1 MKRFDCLKALAAAAG
16 DDDLVV
22 TNLGNTMH
30 EWLTLRPSRANLYN
44 MNLGQCT
51 PVALGLALA
60 LPHRRVIALDGDG
73 NLLLNLVSLADVSHR
88 KPANLRIFVFD
99 NEAYESP
106 GGMPSATAH
115 GVDLVQIAKGCGI
128 ERSFPATTIEEFQQR
143 VQLLD
148 QSGLLF
154 VNAKI
159 EMGSIERPPYN
170 TIDFKYN
177 KYQFATTSRRRKKS
191 RCCACARARPL
202 RRSNSIC
209 SRSI

>member
-1 MKRFDCLKALAAAAG
+1 MKRFDCLKVLAAAVR

-88 KPANLRIFVFD
+88 KSSNLKIFVFD

-106 GGMPSATAH
+106 GGMASATAH

-128 ERSFPATTIEEFQQR
+128 ERSFPAATIEEFKQR
-143 VQLLD
+143 VGLLD
-148 QSGLLF
+148 QGLLF

-170 TIDFKYN
+170 AIDFKFN
-177 KYQFATTSRRRKKS
+177 KYQFATYIEETEKK
-191 RCCACARARPL
+191 PVL
-202 RRSNSIC
+202 RLR
-209 SRSI
+209 SRSPFTQK